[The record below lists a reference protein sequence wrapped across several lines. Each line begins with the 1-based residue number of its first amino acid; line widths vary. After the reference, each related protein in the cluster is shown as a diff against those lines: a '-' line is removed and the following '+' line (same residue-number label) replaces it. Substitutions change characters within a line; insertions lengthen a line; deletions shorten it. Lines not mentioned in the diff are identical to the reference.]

1 MSEHHFAGVGEAAT
15 KAQYTWG
22 GPGPRRVCDPE
33 GRPFPAGNQVAT
45 VNAGMYM
52 VTDAKF
58 GTQQWVYAGEM
69 VVWDGVPDPTRQA
82 LRLAKDALLEAAR
95 LAGVAI

>member
-1 MSEHHFAGVGEAAT
+1 MSEHQFAGVGEAAT
-15 KAQYTWG
+15 KQQYTWG
-22 GPGPRRVCDPE
+22 GPGPRRVCDTE

-69 VVWDGVPDPTRQA
+69 VPWDGTPDPVRAA
-82 LRLAKDALLEAAR
+82 LQKVVASAREAGKALGLA
-95 LAGVAI
+95 V